1 MTGYGEA
8 TQECDGV
15 RVKVELR
22 AINNRYLR
30 ISIRCDKYLA
40 FESRAEELVRK
51 LVHRG
56 TVNGTIHIAR
66 TNNGNRYR
74 IDDQVVRAYL
84 QQIQELPAGFAKSD
98 SLNLGI
104 LLQLPGAVQERES
117 DDDGNQAELAAIVD
131 TAVQDCLSRL
141 SVMRETEGRA
151 MQVSLEANLV
161 ELTQHWQAVNQRAP
175 SVAENYR
182 QRLHDRINQLLQE
195 HGITLLASDLVREVG
210 MYGERCDISE
220 ELVRLQ
226 SHVQQ
231 FRTTIQQPE
240 SNGRKL
246 DFVIQ
251 EMVRET
257 NTMGAKANDPELAHH
272 VVEMKSII
280 DRMREMVQNVE

>member
-30 ISIRCDKYLA
+30 ISMRCDKYLA

-98 SLNLGI
+98 SLNLGV
-104 LLQLPGAVQERES
+104 LLQLPGAVQERETE
-117 DDDGNQAELAAIVD
+117 DGGNQADLAAIVD

-141 SVMRETEGRA
+141 TVMRETEGRA

-161 ELTQHWQAVNQRAP
+161 ELTEHWQAVNERAP

>member
-15 RVKVELR
+15 RVRVELR

-30 ISIRCDKYLA
+30 ISLRCDKYLA
-40 FESRAEELVRK
+40 FESRAEDLVRK
-51 LVHRG
+51 TVRRG

-84 QQIQELPAGFAKSD
+84 QQIQELPANLVKSD
-98 SLNLGI
+98 SLNLGV

-117 DDDGNQAELAAIVD
+117 EAEGNNADLAAAVD
-131 TAVQDCLSRL
+131 SAVQDCLSRL
-141 SVMRETEGRA
+141 SLMRETEGRA

-161 ELTQHWQAVNQRAP
+161 ELTEQWKAVNARAP
-175 SVAENYR
+175 SVSEGYR
-182 QRLHDRINQLLQE
+182 QRLHERINQLLEE

-231 FRTTIQQPE
+231 FRTTIQQAE

-246 DFVIQ
+246 DFLIQ

-257 NTMGAKANDPELAHH
+257 NTLGAKANDPGLAHH